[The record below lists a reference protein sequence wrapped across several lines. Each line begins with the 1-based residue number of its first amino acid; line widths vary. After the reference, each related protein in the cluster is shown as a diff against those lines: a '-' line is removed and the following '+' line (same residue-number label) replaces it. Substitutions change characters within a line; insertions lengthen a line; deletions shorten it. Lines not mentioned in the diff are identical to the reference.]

1 MSGPNTIEAPATVV
15 TTPDAPKVIDPKP
28 PEGGE
33 PADIPTGTEGQPEGG
48 EGAEGSVTDAIKNAA
63 DNAVQKFEFIVDG
76 KPVTREYTPAQVK
89 QMLQKAEG
97 ADRRFSD
104 ASRVERMNQELLWL
118 AKNAPEKLLSHPAIG
133 VDPHQWAEN
142 LLYEKIKLEQMDPK
156 DRELMETQ
164 NKLKAS
170 ESRKQQIERQVQQE
184 KVQRAVE
191 YEKANHSRD
200 ISESLGAAGL
210 PVNNYTIK
218 RTAHYMLEGM
228 AMNLKVSAKDIL
240 PLVLEDYKSEQSALF
255 NQSDPEALASLL
267 GEENLKKIRN
277 YEMKRI
283 KADPNKKPVKR
294 ETSMRDIKPG
304 PKKMSMEEFR
314 DYNEKIKRGEIQ

>member
-33 PADIPTGTEGQPEGG
+33 TKDIPTGAEGQPEGG
-48 EGAEGSVTDAIKNAA
+48 GDGSDVKDVIAGAAESAA
-63 DNAVQKFEFIVDG
+63 QKFEFIIDG
-76 KPVTREYTPAQVK
+76 KPVTKEYTPDQIK

-104 ASRVERMNQELLWL
+104 AARIDRMNQELLWM

-133 VDPHQWAEN
+133 IDPHQWAEN

-170 ESRKQQIERQVQQE
+170 EATKQEIQRKVQAEQI
-184 KVQRAVE
+184 QRAVE
-191 YEKANHSRD
+191 YEKSNHSRD
-200 ISESLGAAGL
+200 ISDSLKSAGL

-228 AMNLKVSAKDIL
+228 SMNLKVSAKDIL

-255 NQSDPEALASLL
+255 NQSDPDALAAIL
-267 GEENLKKIRN
+267 GEDNLKKIRT

-283 KADPNKKPVKR
+283 KADPNKRPVKR

-314 DYNEKIKRGEIQ
+314 EYNEKQKRGEI